1 MGSFLGSFGSLV
13 VTIVVAGFILY
24 KALYYV
30 FYVRARIRIS
40 KGLPPLPEP
49 RPPRAPRIP
58 QHPTGHDNYSG
69 TPPPKHFGPFKN
81 Y

>member
-1 MGSFLGSFGSLV
+1 MGSFLGSFVGLV
-13 VTIVVAGFILY
+13 VTIVVVGFILY

-49 RPPRAPRIP
+49 RPPRAQCPCFRNIRP
-58 QHPTGHDNYSG
+58 GQAREFRYSA
-69 TPPPKHFGPFKN
+69 
-81 Y
+81 